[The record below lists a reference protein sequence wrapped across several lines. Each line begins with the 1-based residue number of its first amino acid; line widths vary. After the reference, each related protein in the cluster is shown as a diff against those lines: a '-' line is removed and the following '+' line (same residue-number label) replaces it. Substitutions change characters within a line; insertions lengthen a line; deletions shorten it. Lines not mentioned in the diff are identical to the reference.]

1 MPQLPLLSRLPMF
14 AALIV
19 LVFLSFKVLQ
29 PFIISVT
36 WAAILVFVS
45 WPIYQRLLRL
55 LKGRSN
61 IAALL
66 MTVGLS
72 LITLGPITWLLLVL
86 QMEVRII
93 FKSLATLINQD
104 SFQAPDFITQY
115 FPWLAQELQRIWQ
128 LLHDEPDAIRE
139 NLRNNFG
146 IGLGQIGFLAGEV
159 GRNLAK
165 LSMTIFTA
173 FFLYRDGDRIMQ
185 QLRHALRLVSSE
197 SGERYLAAA
206 GGMTRAVVFGIVLTA
221 LAQAVLAG
229 IGYAVAGAPNPV
241 FLTAVTFIIALIPFG
256 TPFAWGAVA
265 LWMLAD
271 GQVLAGIGLA
281 IWGALVVSTI
291 DNIIRPLVI
300 SSSTRISFLL
310 VMFGVLGGLAA
321 FGMIGLFIGP
331 VILAVLSSL
340 WQEWL
345 NTPAVEDDN
354 NSQPKP

>member
-14 AALIV
+14 AALVV

-45 WPIYQRLLRL
+45 WPVYQRLLIL

-128 LLHDEPDAIRE
+128 LLHNEPDAIRE

-173 FFLYRDGDRIMQ
+173 FFLYRDGERILQ

-221 LAQAVLAG
+221 LAQAILAG

-265 LWMLAD
+265 LWMLAE

-345 NTPAVEDDN
+345 NTPAVDDDI

>member
-14 AALIV
+14 AALVV
-19 LVFLSFKVLQ
+19 LVFLSYQVLQ

-45 WPIYQRLLRL
+45 WPVYQHLLRA
-55 LKGRSN
+55 LKGRRNMS
-61 IAALL
+61 ALI

-72 LITLGPITWLLLVL
+72 LITLGPITWLLLIL
-86 QMEVRII
+86 QMEVRVV
-93 FKSLATLINQD
+93 FKSLMTLISQD
-104 SFQAPDFITQY
+104 SFQAPDFITRY

-128 LLHDEPDAIRE
+128 ILHDDPDAIRE

-173 FFLYRDGDRIMQ
+173 FFLYRDGDRILK
-185 QLRHALRLVSSE
+185 QLRHALRLVSAD

-256 TPFAWGAVA
+256 TPFAWGSVA
-265 LWMLAD
+265 IWMMAD
-271 GQVLAGIGLA
+271 GQMLAGIGLA
-281 IWGALVVSTI
+281 IWGGLVVSTI

-300 SSSTRISFLL
+300 STSTRISFLL

-345 NTPAVEDDN
+345 NSPTDQSNDSN
-354 NSQPKP
+354 

>member
-14 AALIV
+14 AALVV
-19 LVFLSFKVLQ
+19 LVFLSYQVLQ

-45 WPIYQRLLRL
+45 WPVYQHLLRA
-55 LKGRSN
+55 LKGRRNMS
-61 IAALL
+61 ALI

-72 LITLGPITWLLLVL
+72 LITLGPITWLLLIL
-86 QMEVRII
+86 QMEVRVV
-93 FKSLATLINQD
+93 FKSLMTLISQD
-104 SFQAPDFITQY
+104 SFQAPDFITRY

-128 LLHDEPDAIRE
+128 ILHDDPDAIRE

-173 FFLYRDGDRIMQ
+173 FFLYRDGDRILK
-185 QLRHALRLVSSE
+185 QLRHALRLVSAD

-256 TPFAWGAVA
+256 TPFAWGSVA
-265 LWMLAD
+265 IWLMAD
-271 GQVLAGIGLA
+271 GQMLAGIGLA
-281 IWGALVVSTI
+281 IWGGLVVSTI

-300 SSSTRISFLL
+300 STSTRISFLL

-321 FGMIGLFIGP
+321 FGMVGLFIGP

-345 NTPAVEDDN
+345 NSPTDQSNDSN
-354 NSQPKP
+354 

>member
-14 AALIV
+14 AALVV
-19 LVFLSFKVLQ
+19 LVFLSFQVLQ

-45 WPIYQRLLRL
+45 WPVYQRLLKS

-72 LITLGPITWLLLVL
+72 LITLGPITWLLLIL
-86 QMEVRII
+86 QMELRVV
-93 FKSLATLINQD
+93 FKSLVALISQE
-104 SFQAPDFITQY
+104 SFQAPDFVTQY

-139 NLRNNFG
+139 NLQNNFG

-173 FFLYRDGDRIMQ
+173 FFLYRDGDRIMK

-221 LAQAVLAG
+221 LTQAILAG

-300 SSSTRISFLL
+300 SSSTHISFLL

-345 NTPAVEDDN
+345 NTPTVEDDN
-354 NSQPKP
+354 NAQPKP

>member
-1 MPQLPLLSRLPMF
+1 MPQLTLLSRLPMF
-14 AALIV
+14 AALIA
-19 LVFLSFKVLQ
+19 LVFLSYQVLQ

-45 WPIYQRLLRL
+45 WPVYQHLLRA
-55 LKGRSN
+55 LKGRRNMS
-61 IAALL
+61 ALI
-66 MTVGLS
+66 MTIGLS
-72 LITLGPITWLLLVL
+72 LITLGPITWLLLIL
-86 QMEVRII
+86 QMEVRVV
-93 FKSLATLINQD
+93 FKSLMTLISQD
-104 SFQAPDFITQY
+104 SFQAPDFITTY

-128 LLHDEPDAIRE
+128 ILHDDPDAIRE

-173 FFLYRDGDRIMQ
+173 FFLYRDGDRILK
-185 QLRHALRLVSSE
+185 QLRHALRLVSAD

-256 TPFAWGAVA
+256 TPFAWGSVA
-265 LWMLAD
+265 IWMIAD
-271 GQVLAGIGLA
+271 GQMLAGIGLA
-281 IWGALVVSTI
+281 IWGGLFVSTI

-345 NTPAVEDDN
+345 NSPTEQSND
-354 NSQPKP
+354 SH

>member
-271 GQVLAGIGLA
+271 GQVLAG
-281 IWGALVVSTI
+281 
-291 DNIIRPLVI
+291 
-300 SSSTRISFLL
+300 
-310 VMFGVLGGLAA
+310 
-321 FGMIGLFIGP
+321 
-331 VILAVLSSL
+331 
-340 WQEWL
+340 
-345 NTPAVEDDN
+345 
-354 NSQPKP
+354 

>member
-14 AALIV
+14 AALVV
-19 LVFLSFKVLQ
+19 LVFLSYQVLQ

-45 WPIYQRLLRL
+45 WPVYQHLLRA
-55 LKGRSN
+55 LKGRRNMS
-61 IAALL
+61 ALI

-72 LITLGPITWLLLVL
+72 LITLGPITWLLLIL
-86 QMEVRII
+86 QMEVRVV
-93 FKSLATLINQD
+93 FKSLMTLISQD
-104 SFQAPDFITQY
+104 SFQAPDFITRY
-115 FPWLAQELQRIWQ
+115 FPLLAQELQRIWQ
-128 LLHDEPDAIRE
+128 ILHDDPDAIRE

-173 FFLYRDGDRIMQ
+173 FFLYRDGDRILK
-185 QLRHALRLVSSE
+185 QLRHALRLVSAD

-256 TPFAWGAVA
+256 TPFAWGSVA
-265 LWMLAD
+265 IWMMAD
-271 GQVLAGIGLA
+271 GQMLAGIGLA
-281 IWGALVVSTI
+281 IWGGLVVSTI

-300 SSSTRISFLL
+300 STSTRISFLL

-321 FGMIGLFIGP
+321 FGMVGLFIGP

-345 NTPAVEDDN
+345 NSPTDQSNDSN
-354 NSQPKP
+354 